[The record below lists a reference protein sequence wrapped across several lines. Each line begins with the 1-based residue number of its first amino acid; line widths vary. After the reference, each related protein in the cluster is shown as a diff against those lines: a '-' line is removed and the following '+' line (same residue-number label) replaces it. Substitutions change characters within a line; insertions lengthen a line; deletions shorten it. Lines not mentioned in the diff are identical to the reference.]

1 MKKRKHKAFPPA
13 LRACWIK
20 LNSTFG
26 KRLQPAG
33 ITPDQYSV
41 LRWIHEL
48 DQKAI
53 YQKDLAKLLFT
64 DSNNIASLLNRMEQ
78 HGLIRRNPVQSDKR
92 KKMVVATKLGKEK
105 WLLCKQIA
113 LDVEKTLTSKL
124 SMEERTFISSTLKQI
139 SNYLNDGYMVGPIF
153 KQSHVPSLERQ

>member
-1 MKKRKHKAFPPA
+1 

-26 KRLQPAG
+26 KRLQPTG

-64 DSNNIASLLNRMEQ
+64 DPNNIASLLYRMEKN
-78 HGLIRRNPVQSDKR
+78 GLIKRNPVHSDKR
-92 KKMVVATKLGKEK
+92 KKLVVATKLGKEK
-105 WLLCKQIA
+105 WQLCRQIA
-113 LDVEKTLTSKL
+113 LDVEKALTSTL
-124 SMEERTFISSTLKQI
+124 STEERTFISSTLKQI
-139 SNYLNDGYMVGPIF
+139 SNYLNDY
-153 KQSHVPSLERQ
+153 

>member
-1 MKKRKHKAFPPA
+1 MKKKKHKTFPPA

-78 HGLIRRNPVQSDKR
+78 HGLIKRNPVQSDKR

-113 LDVEKTLTSKL
+113 LDVEKTLTSTL
-124 SMEERTFISSTLKQI
+124 SIEERTFISSTIKQI

>member
-1 MKKRKHKAFPPA
+1 MKKRRHKTFPPA

-78 HGLIRRNPVQSDKR
+78 HGLIKRNLVQSDKR

-113 LDVEKTLTSKL
+113 LDLEKTLTSTL

-153 KQSHVPSLERQ
+153 KQSHVPSLDRQ

>member
-1 MKKRKHKAFPPA
+1 MNKRKQKTFPPA

-26 KRLQPAG
+26 KRLQPTG

-64 DSNNIASLLNRMEQ
+64 DPNNIASLLYRMEKN
-78 HGLIRRNPVQSDKR
+78 GLIKRNSVHSDKR
-92 KKMVVATKLGKEK
+92 KKLVVATKLGKEK
-105 WLLCKQIA
+105 WQLCRQIA
-113 LDVEKTLTSKL
+113 LDVEKALTSSL
-124 SMEERTFISSTLKQI
+124 STEERTFISSSIKQI
-139 SNYLNDGYMVGPIF
+139 SNYLNDY
-153 KQSHVPSLERQ
+153 

>member
-1 MKKRKHKAFPPA
+1 MNKRKQKTFPPA

-26 KRLQPAG
+26 KRLQPTG

-64 DSNNIASLLNRMEQ
+64 DPNNIASLLYRMEKN
-78 HGLIRRNPVQSDKR
+78 GLIRRNSVHSDKR
-92 KKMVVATKLGKEK
+92 KKLVVATKLGKEK
-105 WLLCKQIA
+105 WLLCRQIA
-113 LDVEKTLTSKL
+113 LDVEKALTSTL
-124 SMEERTFISSTLKQI
+124 STEEKTFISSTLKQI
-139 SNYLNDGYMVGPIF
+139 SNYLNDY
-153 KQSHVPSLERQ
+153 

>member
-13 LRACWIK
+13 LRSCWIK

-78 HGLIRRNPVQSDKR
+78 HGLIKRNPVQSDKR

-113 LDVEKTLTSKL
+113 LDVEKTLTSTL

>member
-1 MKKRKHKAFPPA
+1 LNKRKQKTFPPA

-26 KRLQPAG
+26 KRLQPTG

-64 DSNNIASLLNRMEQ
+64 DPNNIASLLYRMEKN
-78 HGLIRRNPVQSDKR
+78 GLIKRNSVHSDKR
-92 KKMVVATKLGKEK
+92 KKLVVATKLGKEK
-105 WLLCKQIA
+105 WLLCRQIA
-113 LDVEKTLTSKL
+113 LDVEKALTSTL
-124 SMEERTFISSTLKQI
+124 STEERTFISSTLKQI
-139 SNYLNDGYMVGPIF
+139 SNYLNDY
-153 KQSHVPSLERQ
+153 

>member
-1 MKKRKHKAFPPA
+1 MKKRKHKTFPPA

-26 KRLQPAG
+26 KRLQPTG

-64 DSNNIASLLNRMEQ
+64 DPNNIASLLNRMEM
-78 HGLIRRNPVQSDKR
+78 HGLIKRNPVQSDKR

-113 LDVEKTLTSKL
+113 LDVEKTLKDAL
-124 SMEERTFISSTLKQI
+124 DGAHRAVFLKRVKRTPSSANRSIL
-139 SNYLNDGYMVGPIF
+139 GV
-153 KQSHVPSLERQ
+153 

>member
-1 MKKRKHKAFPPA
+1 MNKRKQKTFPPA

-26 KRLQPAG
+26 KRLQPTG

-48 DQKAI
+48 DQKAM

-64 DSNNIASLLNRMEQ
+64 DPNNIASLLYRMEKN
-78 HGLIRRNPVQSDKR
+78 GLIKRNSVHSDKR
-92 KKMVVATKLGKEK
+92 KKLVVATKLGKEK
-105 WLLCKQIA
+105 WLLCRQIA
-113 LDVEKTLTSKL
+113 LDVEKALTSTL
-124 SMEERTFISSTLKQI
+124 STEERTFISSTLKQI
-139 SNYLNDGYMVGPIF
+139 SNYLNDY
-153 KQSHVPSLERQ
+153 

>member
-1 MKKRKHKAFPPA
+1 LNKRKQKTFPPA

-26 KRLQPAG
+26 KRLQPTG

-48 DQKAI
+48 DQQAI

-64 DSNNIASLLNRMEQ
+64 DPNNIASLLYRMETN
-78 HGLIRRNPVQSDKR
+78 GLIKRNPVRSDKR
-92 KKMVVATKLGKEK
+92 KKLVVATKLGKEK
-105 WLLCKQIA
+105 WLLCRQIA
-113 LDVEKTLTSKL
+113 LEVENALTSTL
-124 SMEERTFISSTLKQI
+124 STEQRTFISSTLKQI
-139 SNYLNDGYMVGPIF
+139 S
-153 KQSHVPSLERQ
+153 R

>member
-1 MKKRKHKAFPPA
+1 MNKRKQKTFPSA

-26 KRLQPAG
+26 KRLQPTG

-64 DSNNIASLLNRMEQ
+64 DPNNIASLLYRMEKN
-78 HGLIRRNPVQSDKR
+78 GLIKRNPVHSDKR
-92 KKMVVATKLGKEK
+92 KKLVVATKLGKEK
-105 WLLCKQIA
+105 WQLCRQIA
-113 LDVEKTLTSKL
+113 LDVEKALTSSL
-124 SMEERTFISSTLKQI
+124 STEERTFISSTLKQI
-139 SNYLNDGYMVGPIF
+139 SNYLNDY
-153 KQSHVPSLERQ
+153 

>member
-1 MKKRKHKAFPPA
+1 MKKKKHKTFPPA

-113 LDVEKTLTSKL
+113 LDVEKTLTSTL
-124 SMEERTFISSTLKQI
+124 SIEERTFISSTLKQI
-139 SNYLNDGYMVGPIF
+139 SNYLNNGYMVGPIF
-153 KQSHVPSLERQ
+153 KQSHVPSLDRQ

>member
-1 MKKRKHKAFPPA
+1 MNKRKQKTFPPA

-26 KRLQPAG
+26 KRLQPTG

-48 DQKAI
+48 DQQAI

-64 DSNNIASLLNRMEQ
+64 DPNNIASLLYRMETN
-78 HGLIRRNPVQSDKR
+78 GLIKRNPVRSDKR
-92 KKMVVATKLGKEK
+92 KKLVVATKLGKEK
-105 WLLCKQIA
+105 WQLCRQIA
-113 LDVEKTLTSKL
+113 LDVEKALTSSL
-124 SMEERTFISSTLKQI
+124 STEERTFISSSIKQI
-139 SNYLNDGYMVGPIF
+139 SNYLNDY
-153 KQSHVPSLERQ
+153 

>member
-1 MKKRKHKAFPPA
+1 MKKRKHKTFPPA

-64 DSNNIASLLNRMEQ
+64 DSNNIASLLNRMEKN
-78 HGLIRRNPVQSDKR
+78 GLIKRNPVHSDKR
-92 KKMVVATKLGKEK
+92 KKLVVATKLGKEK
-105 WLLCKQIA
+105 WQLCRQIA
-113 LDVEKTLTSKL
+113 LDVEKALTSSL
-124 SMEERTFISSTLKQI
+124 STEERTFISSSLKQI
-139 SNYLNDGYMVGPIF
+139 SNYLNDY
-153 KQSHVPSLERQ
+153 

>member
-1 MKKRKHKAFPPA
+1 MKKRKHNTFPPA

-48 DQKAI
+48 DQKTI

-78 HGLIRRNPVQSDKR
+78 NGLIKRNPVQSDKR
-92 KKMVVATKLGKEK
+92 KKLVVATKLGKEK

-113 LDVEKTLTSKL
+113 LDVEKTLTSTL
-124 SMEERTFISSTLKQI
+124 SIEERTFISSTLKQI
-139 SNYLNDGYMVGPIF
+139 SNYLNDGYMVDPIF
-153 KQSHVPSLERQ
+153 KQTQVPSLDRQ

>member
-1 MKKRKHKAFPPA
+1 MNKRKQKTFPPA

-26 KRLQPAG
+26 KRLQPTG

-64 DSNNIASLLNRMEQ
+64 DPNNIASLLYRMEKN
-78 HGLIRRNPVQSDKR
+78 GLIKRNPVHSDKR
-92 KKMVVATKLGKEK
+92 KKLVVATKLGKEK
-105 WLLCKQIA
+105 WQLCMQIA
-113 LDVEKTLTSKL
+113 LDVEKALTSSL
-124 SMEERTFISSTLKQI
+124 STEERTFISSTLKQI
-139 SNYLNDGYMVGPIF
+139 SNYLNDY
-153 KQSHVPSLERQ
+153 

>member
-1 MKKRKHKAFPPA
+1 LNKRKQKTFPPA

-26 KRLQPAG
+26 KRLQPTG

-64 DSNNIASLLNRMEQ
+64 DPNNIASLLYRMEKN
-78 HGLIRRNPVQSDKR
+78 GLIKRNPVHSDKR
-92 KKMVVATKLGKEK
+92 KKLVVATKLGKEK
-105 WLLCKQIA
+105 WQLCRQIA
-113 LDVEKTLTSKL
+113 LDVEKALTSSL
-124 SMEERTFISSTLKQI
+124 STEERTFISSSLKQI
-139 SNYLNDGYMVGPIF
+139 SNYLNDY
-153 KQSHVPSLERQ
+153 

>member
-1 MKKRKHKAFPPA
+1 MNKRKQKTFPPA

-26 KRLQPAG
+26 KRLQPTG

-64 DSNNIASLLNRMEQ
+64 DPNNIASLLYRMEKN
-78 HGLIRRNPVQSDKR
+78 GLIKRNPVHSDKR
-92 KKMVVATKLGKEK
+92 KKLVVATKLGKEK
-105 WLLCKQIA
+105 WQLCRQIA
-113 LDVEKTLTSKL
+113 LDVEKALTSSL
-124 SMEERTFISSTLKQI
+124 STEERTFISSSLKQI
-139 SNYLNDGYMVGPIF
+139 SNYLNDY
-153 KQSHVPSLERQ
+153 

>member
-1 MKKRKHKAFPPA
+1 MNKRKQKTFPPA

-26 KRLQPAG
+26 KRLQPTG

-64 DSNNIASLLNRMEQ
+64 DPNNIASLLYRMEKN
-78 HGLIRRNPVQSDKR
+78 GLIKRNPVHSDKR
-92 KKMVVATKLGKEK
+92 KKLVVATKLGKEK
-105 WLLCKQIA
+105 WQLCRQIA
-113 LDVEKTLTSKL
+113 LDVEKALTSSL
-124 SMEERTFISSTLKQI
+124 STEERTFISSSIKQI
-139 SNYLNDGYMVGPIF
+139 SNYLNDY
-153 KQSHVPSLERQ
+153 

>member
-1 MKKRKHKAFPPA
+1 LNKRKQKTFPPA

-26 KRLQPAG
+26 KRLQPTG

-64 DSNNIASLLNRMEQ
+64 DPNNIASLLYRMEKN
-78 HGLIRRNPVQSDKR
+78 GLIKRNPVHSDKR
-92 KKMVVATKLGKEK
+92 KKLVVATKLGKEK
-105 WLLCKQIA
+105 WQLCRQIA
-113 LDVEKTLTSKL
+113 LDVEKALTSSL
-124 SMEERTFISSTLKQI
+124 STEERTFISSTLKQI
-139 SNYLNDGYMVGPIF
+139 SNYLNDY
-153 KQSHVPSLERQ
+153 

>member
-1 MKKRKHKAFPPA
+1 
-13 LRACWIK
+13 

-78 HGLIRRNPVQSDKR
+78 HGLIKRNPVQSDKR

-113 LDVEKTLTSKL
+113 LDVEKTLTSTL
-124 SMEERTFISSTLKQI
+124 SIEERTFISSTLKQI

>member
-1 MKKRKHKAFPPA
+1 MIERTHKTFPPA

-26 KRLQPAG
+26 KRLQPTG

-53 YQKDLAKLLFT
+53 CQRDLAMLLFT
-64 DSNNIASLLNRMEQ
+64 DQNNIASLLNRMEL
-78 HGLIRRNPVQSDKR
+78 HGLITREPIQSDKR
-92 KKMVVATKLGKEK
+92 KKNGGCHKTWKRK

-113 LDVEKTLTSKL
+113 LDVEKTLTSAL
-124 SMEERTFISSTLKQI
+124 SIKERTFISSTLKQI
-139 SNYLNDGYMVGPIF
+139 SNYLNDGYMLDPIF
-153 KQSHVPSLERQ
+153 KQTHIPSLDRQ

>member
-1 MKKRKHKAFPPA
+1 MNKRKQKTFPPA

-26 KRLQPAG
+26 KRLQPTG

-64 DSNNIASLLNRMEQ
+64 DPNNIASLLYRMEKN
-78 HGLIRRNPVQSDKR
+78 GLIKRNPVHSDKR
-92 KKMVVATKLGKEK
+92 KKLVVATKLGKEK
-105 WLLCKQIA
+105 WQLCRQIA
-113 LDVEKTLTSKL
+113 LDVEKALTSSL
-124 SMEERTFISSTLKQI
+124 STEERTFISSTLKQI
-139 SNYLNDGYMVGPIF
+139 SNYLNDY
-153 KQSHVPSLERQ
+153 

>member
-1 MKKRKHKAFPPA
+1 MNKRKQKTFPPA

-26 KRLQPAG
+26 KKLQPTG

-64 DSNNIASLLNRMEQ
+64 DPNNIASLLYRMEKN
-78 HGLIRRNPVQSDKR
+78 GLIKRNSVHSDKR
-92 KKMVVATKLGKEK
+92 KKLVVATKLGKEK
-105 WLLCKQIA
+105 WLLCRQIA
-113 LDVEKTLTSKL
+113 LDVEKALTSTL
-124 SMEERTFISSTLKQI
+124 STEERTFISSTLKQI
-139 SNYLNDGYMVGPIF
+139 SNYLNDY
-153 KQSHVPSLERQ
+153 

>member
-1 MKKRKHKAFPPA
+1 MKKRRHKTFPPA

-78 HGLIRRNPVQSDKR
+78 HGLIKRNPVQSDKR
-92 KKMVVATKLGKEK
+92 KKLVVATKLGKEK

-113 LDVEKTLTSKL
+113 LDLEKTLTSTL

-139 SNYLNDGYMVGPIF
+139 SNYLNDDYMVRPIF
-153 KQSHVPSLERQ
+153 KQSHVPSLDRQ

>member
-1 MKKRKHKAFPPA
+1 MNKRKQKTFPPA

-26 KRLQPAG
+26 KRLQPTG

-64 DSNNIASLLNRMEQ
+64 DPNNIASLLYRMEKN
-78 HGLIRRNPVQSDKR
+78 GLIKRNSVHSDKR
-92 KKMVVATKLGKEK
+92 KKLVVATKLGKEK
-105 WLLCKQIA
+105 WLLCRQIA
-113 LDVEKTLTSKL
+113 LDVEKALTSTL
-124 SMEERTFISSTLKQI
+124 STEEKTFISSTLKQI
-139 SNYLNDGYMVGPIF
+139 SNYLNDY
-153 KQSHVPSLERQ
+153 

>member
-1 MKKRKHKAFPPA
+1 LNKRKQKTFPPA

-26 KRLQPAG
+26 KRLQPTG

-64 DSNNIASLLNRMEQ
+64 DPNNIASLLYRMEKN
-78 HGLIRRNPVQSDKR
+78 GLIKRNPVHSDKR
-92 KKMVVATKLGKEK
+92 KKLVVATKLGKEK
-105 WLLCKQIA
+105 WQLCRQIA
-113 LDVEKTLTSKL
+113 LDVEKALTSSL
-124 SMEERTFISSTLKQI
+124 STEERTFISSSIKQI
-139 SNYLNDGYMVGPIF
+139 SNYLNDY
-153 KQSHVPSLERQ
+153 

>member
-1 MKKRKHKAFPPA
+1 MKKRKHKTFPPA

-20 LNSTFG
+20 LTSTFG

-48 DQKAI
+48 DQNAI
-53 YQKDLAKLLFT
+53 YQKDRAKLLFT

-78 HGLIRRNPVQSDKR
+78 HGLIKRNPVQSDKR

-113 LDVEKTLTSKL
+113 LDVEKTLTSTL
-124 SMEERTFISSTLKQI
+124 SIEERTFISSTLKQI

-153 KQSHVPSLERQ
+153 KQSHVPSLDRQ